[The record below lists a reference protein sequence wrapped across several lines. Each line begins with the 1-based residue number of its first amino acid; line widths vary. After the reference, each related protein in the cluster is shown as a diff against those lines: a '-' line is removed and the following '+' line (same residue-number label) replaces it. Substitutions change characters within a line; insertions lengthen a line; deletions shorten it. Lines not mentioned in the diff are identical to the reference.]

1 MDPRTVPLIDEDEL
15 DCFDSSKTVTYQLN
29 HAVSTQQRIAHLENL
44 LKLNVHPENER
55 NIRVAL
61 HAYRQG
67 ELPRM
72 DTTYVFIQFGVIIP
86 HHDLEKIDPTQP
98 FWGEVRLTVRPSR

>member
-1 MDPRTVPLIDEDEL
+1 MDPGTVPLINEDEL
-15 DCFDSSKTVTYQLN
+15 DCFDSSKTVTYKLD
-29 HAVSTQQRIAHLENL
+29 HAANTQQRFAHLESL
-44 LKLNVHPENER
+44 LESNAHPRNEH

-72 DTTYVFIQFGVIIP
+72 DTTYVFIQFGAIIP
-86 HHDLEKIDPTQP
+86 HHHLEQIDPTQP
-98 FWGEVRLTVRPSR
+98 FWGEVGLSVRPSR